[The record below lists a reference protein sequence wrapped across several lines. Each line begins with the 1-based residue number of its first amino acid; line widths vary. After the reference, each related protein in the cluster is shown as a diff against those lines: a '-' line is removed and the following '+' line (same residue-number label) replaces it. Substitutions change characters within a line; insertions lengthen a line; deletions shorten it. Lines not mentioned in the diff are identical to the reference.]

1 MRINAQLQD
10 DMAYKSLRDAANDLE
25 KHGHLKRIAIE
36 VDPDLDMAEIHRRV
50 FAAGGPALLFERVK
64 GSPFQALSNLYGTF
78 ERTDFL
84 FRHTIRAVEKV
95 VELKLDPS
103 NFLKNPLRYL
113 GAPFTALKALPL
125 KLPLAMSASTY
136 GETTID
142 KLPLVKSWGM
152 DGGAFVTL
160 PQVYTED
167 PDKRG
172 IMGSNIGMYRIQL
185 NGNQYLMNKE
195 VGLHYQI
202 HRGIGVHHEKYNK
215 LDEPFLCSI
224 FVGGPPSHALSA
236 IFPLPEGLPEV
247 TFAGM
252 LNGRRFRYSRDRE
265 GGVIS
270 SDADFVIT
278 GIIRKGEKKPEGPFG
293 DHLGYYSLQ
302 HDFPVM
308 DVLKVYHRKNPLW
321 HFTVVGRPPAEDSSF
336 GYMIHNI
343 VKPLA
348 AQEFPGV
355 VEIHAVDASG
365 VHPLLLAIGK
375 ERYMPFR
382 ETQPEEILTIANHIL
397 GSGQTSLSKFLFIAA
412 DTDGTS
418 RNSREGV
425 GLSTKNIPDYFNFI
439 LERLDLNRDLHFQT
453 KTTMDT
459 LDYSGTGMNQ
469 GSKVVIAVAGKKRR
483 ELTDTLPDDF
493 TLPSGFSN
501 PKFVQKGILAIKSP
515 KFEQNTDGTSRD
527 PREGGYNSYLQAQTL
542 CDYLKNFDLKG
553 VPMVI
558 MVDDADFVS
567 RTLNNFLWVT
577 FTRANPSHDIHGVNA
592 KTEHKH
598 WGCTT
603 MVIDAR
609 IKPHHA
615 PILQVDARVKERV
628 DKLFVKGGALKG
640 LDM

>member
-1 MRINAQLQD
+1 MLFPMLKLIALFIIYLSSFLN
-10 DMAYKSLRDAANDLE
+10 MAYKSLREAAIDLE
-25 KHGHLKRIAIE
+25 KHGKLKRISIE
-36 VDPDLDMAEIHRRV
+36 VDPDLEMAEIHRRV

-64 GSPFQALSNLYGTF
+64 GSPFQAISNIYGTY

-95 VELKLDPS
+95 VELKLDPA
-103 NFLKNPLRYL
+103 NFIKNPLRYL

-125 KLPLAMSASTY
+125 KLPLSMSASTY
-136 GETTID
+136 GETTVD

-167 PDKRG
+167 PEKRG

-185 NGNQYLMNKE
+185 DGNQYLTNKE

-224 FVGGPPSHALSA
+224 FVGGPPSHALAA

-252 LNGRRFRYSRDRE
+252 LNGRRFRYSRNGE
-265 GGVIS
+265 GSVIS
-270 SDADFVIT
+270 GDADFVIT

-302 HDFPVM
+302 HEFPVM
-308 DVLKVYHRKNPLW
+308 DVLKVYHRKDPLW

-343 VKPLA
+343 VKPLTP
-348 AQEFPGV
+348 QEFPGV

-382 ETQPEEILTIANHIL
+382 ETQPEEILTIANRII
-397 GSGQTSLSKFLFIAA
+397 GSGQTSLTKFLFITA
-412 DTDGTS
+412 DT
-418 RNSREGV
+418 EGV
-425 GLSTKNIPDYFNFI
+425 GISTKKIPEFFNHI

-453 KTTMDT
+453 KTTIDT

-469 GSKVVIAVAGKKRR
+469 GSKIVIAAAGKKRR
-483 ELTDTLPDDF
+483 ELTANLPDGF

-501 PKFVQKGILAIKSP
+501 PKFVQKGILAIKAP
-515 KFEQNTDGTSRD
+515 KFEQNT
-527 PREGGYNSYLQAQTL
+527 EGGNTSYQQAQNL

-553 VPMVI
+553 IPMVI
-558 MVDDADFVS
+558 IVDDSDFVAQ
-567 RTLNNFLWVT
+567 TLNNFLWVT

-615 PILQVDARVKERV
+615 PVLEVDEKVKERV
-628 DKLFVKGGALKG
+628 DQLFAKGGVLAG
-640 LDM
+640 LL